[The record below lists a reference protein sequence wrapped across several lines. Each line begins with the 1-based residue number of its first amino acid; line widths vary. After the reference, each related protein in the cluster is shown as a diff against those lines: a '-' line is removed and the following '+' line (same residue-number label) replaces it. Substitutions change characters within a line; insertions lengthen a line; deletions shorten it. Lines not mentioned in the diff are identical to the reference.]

1 MNASLARRIRNAEAV
16 LISALDR
23 RKNGQRDSGRQYGL
37 PQPTV
42 IISGRPLKQDGSR
55 ATCSHLNLSRLIR
68 SGSAWEGEREWNP
81 TEQRRGV
88 VPLRFPRLH

>member
-1 MNASLARRIRNAEAV
+1 MNASLARRIRNVEAV

-42 IISGRPLKQDGSR
+42 IISGHPVLKRDGKQVMY
-55 ATCSHLNLSRLIR
+55 SHSTPIN
-68 SGSAWEGEREWNP
+68 
-81 TEQRRGV
+81 
-88 VPLRFPRLH
+88 

>member
-42 IISGRPLKQDGSR
+42 IISARPVLNQDASR
-55 ATCSHLNLSRLIR
+55 AACSHSTPIN
-68 SGSAWEGEREWNP
+68 
-81 TEQRRGV
+81 
-88 VPLRFPRLH
+88 

>member
-23 RKNGQRDSGRQYGL
+23 QTNDQRDSGRQYGR

-42 IISGRPLKQDGSR
+42 IMSGRLVLKEDLAGPHVHTQP
-55 ATCSHLNLSRLIR
+55 R
-68 SGSAWEGEREWNP
+68 SIDRVSIG
-81 TEQRRGV
+81 
-88 VPLRFPRLH
+88 

>member
-23 RKNGQRDSGRQYGL
+23 RTNGQRDSGSQYGP

-42 IISGRPLKQDGSR
+42 IISGRPVLKQDGSR
-55 ATCSHLNLSRLIR
+55 AACSQSTPIN
-68 SGSAWEGEREWNP
+68 
-81 TEQRRGV
+81 
-88 VPLRFPRLH
+88 